1 MTVTWW
7 FVAIRIGS
15 RRTIRRT
22 ANIRVGAT
30 SHLWTDHRIRA
41 AGRTGLP
48 LADCEHPFDL
58 PMGHTQ
64 HHGGVG
70 DVVEPDTGRAHLRV
84 GAGSEGRA
92 PSS

>member
-1 MTVTWW
+1 MAVTCW

-22 ANIRVGAT
+22 ATIRIGAT
-30 SHLWTDHRIRA
+30 SHLWTDYWISA

-48 LADCEHPFDL
+48 LADCKHPFDL
-58 PMGHTQ
+58 PVGHAQ

-70 DVVEPDTGRAHLRV
+70 DVVEPDTGGAHLRV
-84 GAGSEGRA
+84 SAGSEGRA
-92 PSS
+92 PSR